1 MKIIYIQQITACWK
15 SLIISKIKKLKEH
28 FTNIILPTKKKM
40 LLDYL
45 FITINLKQ
53 FTQKNKLIFATENN
67 LKYSKMNFAV
77 KRQFAL

>member
-1 MKIIYIQQITACWK
+1 
-15 SLIISKIKKLKEH
+15 
-28 FTNIILPTKKKM
+28 M